1 MTAAH
6 NAAMTASEPVID
18 SLSVKTI
25 RMLAINAST
34 IKRPSNHGAVDRL
47 ERRESAARPFEVVM
61 IVNLPAVSAFGP
73 QAGAEFLR

>member
-25 RMLAINAST
+25 KMLAINAST
-34 IKRPSNHGAVDRL
+34 IKRPSNH
-47 ERRESAARPFEVVM
+47 
-61 IVNLPAVSAFGP
+61 
-73 QAGAEFLR
+73 